1 MSQDSDFFD
10 QRAKD
15 ASELAGNAILD
26 NVRDRELRSAAAWRA
41 MADRARRVEK
51 SRQAATLAREQ
62 DRLLVQ
68 EAADLEAADLAAE
81 PVAESEDHGSQ

>member
-15 ASELAGNAILD
+15 ASELAGHAILD

-62 DRLLVQ
+62 DRLLLQ
-68 EAADLEAADLAAE
+68 EAADLAAE
-81 PVAESEDHGSQ
+81 PVAESEDYGSE